1 MGLAAPNLKMLLM
14 SFRVV
19 IALMQCSVCVSNSL
33 ATEADARADG
43 GGGGWGDGV
52 GERIL
57 YERSISLFYF
67 VVLQRYQQIKCT
79 GKAHWTV
86 YRGNFPTHC
95 NNR

>member
-43 GGGGWGDGV
+43 GGGGVGRWG
-52 GERIL
+52 
-57 YERSISLFYF
+57 
-67 VVLQRYQQIKCT
+67 
-79 GKAHWTV
+79 W
-86 YRGNFPTHC
+86 
-95 NNR
+95 